1 MNEDKEKISAWLD
14 DAIEYNEAGS
24 LQAEQNDRT
33 FATATRYQMIGDALR
48 GKVTEASMIDISAR
62 VREAIRDEPEFAL
75 ATSPPRQSRRPV
87 QSQVQS
93 KAAKPLF
100 DFGSWLRPVGGLAV
114 AATVAMV
121 MVVTLTD
128 KQATTDSAVVAS
140 VGQQPVQAF
149 PVSNT
154 APVYNRPGIARPAVN
169 LNSYVTEHSEFAAQ
183 DTLQG
188 MMPYARSVSYG
199 SESRPVFNNNAIDR
213 QTENNFGK

>member
-1 MNEDKEKISAWLD
+1 MNKDNEKISAWLD
-14 DAIEYNEAGS
+14 DAIEYNEVDS
-24 LQAEQNDRT
+24 VQAEQNERA

-48 GKVTEASMIDISAR
+48 GKVTEASMIDISAS
-62 VREAIRDEPEFAL
+62 VREAIRHEPEL
-75 ATSPPRQSRRPV
+75 APVTSPPRHSRRT
-87 QSQVQS
+87 VQS
-93 KAAKPLF
+93 KAKPLF
-100 DFGSWLRPVGGLAV
+100 DVGSWLRPVGGLAV

-128 KQATTDSAVVAS
+128 KQATTDSAVVAN

-154 APVYNRPGIARPAVN
+154 APVYNRPGIAKPAVN

-183 DTLQG
+183 DTIQG

-199 SESRPVFNNNAIDR
+199 SERRPVVNNNAIDR